1 MVDQIDIK
9 MLSILQ
15 QHGRRHLSE
24 IANEVD
30 LSSPAIMERV
40 KKLESRGI
48 IKGFH
53 AILDAKKLG
62 KNITAFIGVSV
73 SH

>member
-1 MVDQIDIK
+1 
-9 MLSILQ
+9 
-15 QHGRRHLSE
+15 
-24 IANEVD
+24 
-30 LSSPAIMERV
+30 MERV